1 MTTPRSVALVAT
13 VVAFGLLPAP
23 TADAQ
28 VVTIDEGAFIISRR
42 NQQIGREEFSI
53 RRPPP
58 RSDGV
63 TYVASATVVYDD
75 RRLAPALSTDSFGT
89 TLAYQLERR
98 RGTETEE
105 RLSGSVG
112 RARFT
117 ARSLTQRGE
126 SAREYVVGD
135 GALVL
140 DEDVF
145 HQYYF
150 LALANRIGPVAVI
163 EPRKNS
169 QATMRVQSVGE
180 EPLVIGG
187 TSLRARHLV
196 LTSATQPERHVWVDA
211 NNRVLKVSIPEQGIL
226 AIREEPPR

>member
-1 MTTPRSVALVAT
+1 MARRRGYHTRNPLMQTLRCVALAAT
-13 VVAFGLLPAP
+13 VVSLGLLPAS
-23 TADAQ
+23 TTGAQ
-28 VVTIDEGAFIISRR
+28 VVTLDEGAFLITRR
-42 NQQIGREEFSI
+42 NQPIGREEFSI

-89 TLAYQLERR
+89 TVAYQLERR

-105 RLSGSVG
+105 RLGGSVG
-112 RARFT
+112 RGRFT
-117 ARSLTQRGE
+117 ARSQTAKGE
-126 SAREYVVGD
+126 SAREYVVGN

-140 DEDVF
+140 DDDVF

-150 LALANRIGPVAVI
+150 LALSNRVGAVAVI
-163 EPRKNS
+163 EPRKNA
-169 QATMRVQSVGE
+169 QVTMRVQSLGE
-180 EPLVIGG
+180 ESLVIGG

-196 LTSATQPERHVWVDA
+196 LS
-211 NNRVLKVSIPEQGIL
+211 
-226 AIREEPPR
+226 